1 MSIQL
6 VLSHYLS
13 GLREREELD
22 ALLPDLLLAMGH
34 SVESRPQV
42 GVNQGGVDVLSTLT
56 DADGTVEAFLYVIKF
71 GNVSRNDFY
80 SGQQAIQPS
89 VRQAASEYIQNRLP
103 ANLRQ
108 CKKTIVVVSNGE
120 LKQDAQS
127 DYAALTKEVSEI
139 NPLCSLDFW
148 GMDRL
153 SPLIEQHL
161 FDDALLLE
169 RGKSDLRAALAG
181 LEDTQASFSRFI
193 RFVEDCVAA
202 PEGADD
208 GSVNTRKKR
217 FLKRAAAAAMG
228 WAVLLV
234 WGQSENNQKPGVL
247 AGEYLLL
254 RLWSEAITLGVQQD
268 KQFLRRF
275 ETLARLHLSALNR
288 YYERIFSS
296 LLNLRKVLRYRPDH
310 VLYMDLVCEELGR
323 LGTALLLAQ
332 AIDADE
338 SERALLHVQLISFMS
353 VHPACQLPVYDGQAI
368 DMSLAMAA
376 LFAEGDT
383 ANTRTILGEC
393 VDRFSAALRNNHY
406 MPVDTDDMEDAMAL
420 HTGKE
425 GRHGRFFKTTT
436 WIPLLG
442 TVAAMLGDR
451 ETLHKLSNRIVPQ
464 LKGVTMER
472 WYPRTGLQTL
482 TGSRTVLNTVG
493 VSRAISDFRETPE
506 EEVIASLHLPTHS
519 AAANEFEW
527 NNTPWDVLVAIS
539 ARMHRH
545 PLPTWYLQQCAT
557 NQAIP

>member
-1 MSIQL
+1 
-6 VLSHYLS
+6 
-13 GLREREELD
+13 
-22 ALLPDLLLAMGH
+22 
-34 SVESRPQV
+34 
-42 GVNQGGVDVLSTLT
+42 
-56 DADGTVEAFLYVIKF
+56 
-71 GNVSRNDFY
+71 
-80 SGQQAIQPS
+80 
-89 VRQAASEYIQNRLP
+89 
-103 ANLRQ
+103 
-108 CKKTIVVVSNGE
+108 
-120 LKQDAQS
+120 
-127 DYAALTKEVSEI
+127 
-139 NPLCSLDFW
+139 
-148 GMDRL
+148 
-153 SPLIEQHL
+153 
-161 FDDALLLE
+161 
-169 RGKSDLRAALAG
+169 
-181 LEDTQASFSRFI
+181 
-193 RFVEDCVAA
+193 
-202 PEGADD
+202 
-208 GSVNTRKKR
+208 
-217 FLKRAAAAAMG
+217 
-228 WAVLLV
+228 
-234 WGQSENNQKPGVL
+234 
-247 AGEYLLL
+247 
-254 RLWSEAITLGVQQD
+254 
-268 KQFLRRF
+268 
-275 ETLARLHLSALNR
+275 
-288 YYERIFSS
+288 
-296 LLNLRKVLRYRPDH
+296 
-310 VLYMDLVCEELGR
+310 MDLVCEELGR

-482 TGSRTVLNTVG
+482 TGSRTVLNTIG
-493 VSRAISDFRETPE
+493 ISRAISDFRETPE

>member
-22 ALLPDLLLAMGH
+22 ALLPDLLMAMGH
-34 SVESRPQV
+34 WVESSPQV

-56 DADGTVEAFLYVIKF
+56 DADGAVEAFLYVIKF
-71 GNVSRNDFY
+71 GNVSRSDFY

-103 ANLRQ
+103 AKLRR
-108 CKKTIVVVSNGE
+108 CKKTIVIVSNGE

-127 DYAALTKEVSEI
+127 DYAALTKEVAEI

-148 GMDRL
+148 GINRL

-161 FDDALLLE
+161 FDDALLLD

-202 PEGADD
+202 PEGAAE
-208 GSVNTRKKR
+208 GSANTRKKR

-234 WGQSENNQKPGVL
+234 WGQTENNQKPGVL

-254 RLWSEAITLGVQQD
+254 RLWSEAITLDVQQD
-268 KQFLRRF
+268 KQFLKRF

-288 YYERIFSS
+288 YYDRIFPS
-296 LLNLRKVLRYRPDH
+296 LLNLRRVLRYRPDH
-310 VLYMDLVCEELGR
+310 VLYMDLACEELGR
-323 LGTALLLAQ
+323 LGTASLLAQ
-332 AIDADE
+332 AINAGE
-338 SERALLHVQLISFMS
+338 SERALLHAQLISFIS
-353 VHPACQLPVYDGQAI
+353 VHQGCRMPVYDGQAI

-376 LFAEGDT
+376 LFAKGDT
-383 ANTRTILGEC
+383 ANIRAVLGEC
-393 VDRFSAALRNNHY
+393 VDRFSAALRERHF
-406 MPVDTDDMEDAMAL
+406 MPVDTDDLEDAMAL
-420 HTGKE
+420 HNGKE
-425 GRHGRFFKTTT
+425 GHHGRFFKTTT

-442 TVAAMLGDR
+442 TVAAMLDDQKS
-451 ETLHKLSNRIVPQ
+451 LHKLSTRIVPQ

-472 WYPRTGLQTL
+472 WYPSIGLQTL
-482 TGSRTVLNTVG
+482 TGSRTALNTVG
-493 VSRAISDFRETPE
+493 VSRAISEFRNTPE
-506 EEVIASLHLPTHS
+506 EEVSASLHLPPHS
-519 AAANEFEW
+519 AAPNEFEW
-527 NNTPWDVLVAIS
+527 HNTPWDVLIAIS
-539 ARMHRH
+539 ARIHRH
-545 PLPTWYLQQCAT
+545 PLPTWYLQKCTASQAT
-557 NQAIP
+557 A